1 MIYKEFAVL
10 LFIITFSLLY
20 YGLKKL
26 KPIYFAL
33 IEGMINEF
41 YGLLL
46 VQSIHLFVLDS
57 LFIQLII
64 IVLLDFLWFIISEL
78 EIATKAYSLK

>member
-10 LFIITFSLLY
+10 LFIITFSLMY

-26 KPIYFAL
+26 KPIHFAL
-33 IEGMINEF
+33 IEGIINEF
-41 YGLLL
+41 YGSLL

-57 LFIQLII
+57 LFLQLII

-78 EIATKAYSLK
+78 EIATKPYSLK